1 MSSGDK
7 FLDGQVAIITGGS
20 VGIGYCTAVILAR
33 VGVKVVLVSRDQE
46 RIDGALAE
54 LVKEV
59 AGADVLG
66 LALDVKSSSD
76 METMATLTME
86 RFGRIDILITA
97 AGVLRVG
104 SGVPRTLVQMPVVEW
119 DDVID
124 TNLRGVF
131 LANRA
136 VVPVMLRQRAG
147 QIVNLSST
155 SGRKGLAFDAAYC
168 ASKFGVIGLTESL
181 AEELRSSGIK
191 VHSLLPGAIDT
202 GMWDQNGP
210 LPPPE
215 DILPPERVARCILEL
230 LLLPEDVVLDNL
242 VIEPLKRH
250 QPPASLGQRRR

>member
-1 MSSGDK
+1 MTN
-7 FLDGQVAIITGGS
+7 FLNGQVAIITGGT
-20 VGIGYCTAVILAR
+20 VGIGYCTAVVLAR
-33 VGVKVVLVSRDQE
+33 AGVKVVLVSRD
-46 RIDGALAE
+46 RVRVDGAAAE
-54 LVKEV
+54 LARDVVGVE
-59 AGADVLG
+59 VLG
-66 LALDVKSSSD
+66 LALDVKNPED
-76 METMATLTME
+76 MATMAVLTME

-104 SGVPRTLVQMPVVEW
+104 GGIPRTLAQMPVEDW
-119 DDVID
+119 DEVLD

-136 VVPVMLRQRAG
+136 VIPMMISQRGG

-155 SGRKGLAFDAAYC
+155 SGRKGLAFDSAYC
-168 ASKFGVIGLTESL
+168 ASKFGVIGLTQSL
-181 AEELRSSGIK
+181 AEELRTSGVR

-215 DILPPERVARCILEL
+215 DILPPERVADCILAL
-230 LLLPEDVVLDNL
+230 LRLPEDVLLDTP

-250 QPPASLGQRRR
+250 QIPSVSGRRR